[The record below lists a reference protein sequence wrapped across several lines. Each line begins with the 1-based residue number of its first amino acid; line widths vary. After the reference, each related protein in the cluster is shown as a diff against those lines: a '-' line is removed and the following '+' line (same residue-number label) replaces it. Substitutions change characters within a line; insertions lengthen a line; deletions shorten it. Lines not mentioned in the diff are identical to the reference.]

1 MLIDKKLARP
11 KSILAKT
18 VIVMTRNNLCIISI
32 SLLAEIAKPNL
43 VHSLNTEFL
52 WLNQY
57 FVRKHESK
65 PRKCFIRE
73 LVTN

>member
-32 SLLAEIAKPNL
+32 SGRPIGIGLSTWAVDKKLLD
-43 VHSLNTEFL
+43 TEK
-52 WLNQY
+52 NQL
-57 FVRKHESK
+57 FSIKNHLS
-65 PRKCFIRE
+65 
-73 LVTN
+73 N